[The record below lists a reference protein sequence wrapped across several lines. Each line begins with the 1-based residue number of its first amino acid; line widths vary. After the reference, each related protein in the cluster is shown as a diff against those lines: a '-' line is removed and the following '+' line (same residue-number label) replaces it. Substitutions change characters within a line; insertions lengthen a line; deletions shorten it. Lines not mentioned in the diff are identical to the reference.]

1 MLKTREAGEKLV
13 PFEPPARRRLHQ
25 AVAEQLRDA
34 IFDGRFPAG
43 EKLPPERELAQEFA
57 VNRTSI
63 REAIQTLERLGLVI
77 VRQGDGATVQPLTEA
92 SLDALPAMVFHGG
105 RIDAALMADLVEVV
119 TPLLLEMGRLAIER
133 SEPGDLVALERL
145 RDRVADATRSREER
159 GAALRDVV
167 VLLSDVSRNR
177 VWQMLARRMRAFLS
191 SPPLRAARERLG
203 SDPGLL
209 VPIVDRCLEAL
220 EAGQKERAIA
230 ELQRLLSLLGR
241 ALKLEV
247 DARSDARAG
256 DRSSG
261 DDNGGLR

>member
-1 MLKTREAGEKLV
+1 MAQARDAGEKLV
-13 PFEPPARRRLHQ
+13 LFEPPARRRLHH
-25 AVAEQLRDA
+25 AVADQLRDA
-34 IFDGRFPAG
+34 ILDGRFPAG

-63 REAIQTLERLGLVI
+63 REAIQTLERLGLVV

-105 RIDAALMADLVEVV
+105 RMDAALMADLVEVL

-133 SEPGDLVALERL
+133 SEPGDLGALERL
-145 RDRVADATRSREER
+145 RDRVADGTRSREER
-159 GAALRDVV
+159 AAALRDVV

-209 VPIVDRCLEAL
+209 VPIVDQCLEAL

-247 DARSDARAG
+247 EARSDAPYG

-261 DDNGGLR
+261 DGNGGLR